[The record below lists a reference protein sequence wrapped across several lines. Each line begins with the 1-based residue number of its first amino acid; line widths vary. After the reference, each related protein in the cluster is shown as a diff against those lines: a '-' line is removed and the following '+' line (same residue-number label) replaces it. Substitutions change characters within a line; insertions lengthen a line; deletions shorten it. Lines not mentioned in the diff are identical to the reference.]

1 MADVTINSIPDL
13 LAFASGQYGHGS
25 SSAYLSVELGADLD
39 FAEYDSTYSFAGC
52 PGDWYLNFDGK
63 GHKIDNIQYSGTS
76 NWGFIIHYGG
86 QVTITNLDLTNLY
99 VITTAN
105 VGGLYFSTQSGGGR
119 LTIRNCHVSGQIESA
134 NAGNVSGL
142 SQHSYR
148 GADISYSSF
157 SGTLK
162 SVNGAACGA
171 CHDTS
176 QNSIISNVMINAN
189 LQSGWCLCIGGSRS
203 TVVNSEYRG
212 TANAT
217 NGIVIPVGNSSTATN
232 CILVINE
239 DSTAPRITTENA
251 TVSNTYIDATKLAQT
266 GISHPSYITEATT
279 AQLKDAA
286 WLKSKGF
293 AL

>member
-1 MADVTINSIPDL
+1 MADVVINSIQDL
-13 LAFASGQYGHGS
+13 LAFASGQYGYGS
-25 SSAYLSVELGADLD
+25 SSDYLNVELGADLD
-39 FAEYDSTYSFAGC
+39 FAAYDSTYSFAGC
-52 PGDWYLNFDGK
+52 PGNWYLNFDGK

-76 NWGFIIHYGG
+76 DWGFIRHGNG

-99 VITTAN
+99 VITTASA
-105 VGGLYFSTQSGGGR
+105 GGLYLSGQTGGS

-134 NAGNVSGL
+134 RNTTVSGL
-142 SQHSYR
+142 SQHTNR

-162 SVNGAACGA
+162 SVNGAACGV
-171 CHDTS
+171 CPDT
-176 QNSIISNVMINAN
+176 QGGNTISNVMINAN
-189 LQSGWCLCIGGSRS
+189 LQSGWCCCIAAARS

-212 TANAT
+212 TVNAT
-217 NGIVIPVGNSSTATN
+217 NGIVVPVGNSSTATN

-239 DSTAPRITTENA
+239 DSTAPRITTENG
-251 TVSNTYIDATKLAQT
+251 TISNTYIDATKLAQT

>member
-1 MADVTINSIPDL
+1 MADVVINSIPDL
-13 LAFASGQYGHGS
+13 LAFASGQYGYGGS
-25 SSAYLSVELGADLD
+25 SDYLDVELGADLD

-76 NWGFIIHYGG
+76 DWGFIIHG

-99 VITTAN
+99 VVTTASA
-105 VGGLYFSTQSGGGR
+105 GGLYFSGMAGGG

-134 NAGNVSGL
+134 RNNSVSGL
-142 SQHSYR
+142 SQHIYR
-148 GADISYSSF
+148 SANISYSSF

-162 SVNGAACGA
+162 SVNGLVCGV
-171 CHDTS
+171 CPDT
-176 QNSIISNVMINAN
+176 QGGNTISNVMINAN
-189 LQSGWCLCIGGSRS
+189 LQGGSWCCCIAANHS
-203 TVVNSEYRG
+203 FVVNSEYRG
-212 TANAT
+212 TVNAI
-217 NGIVIPVGNSSTATN
+217 NGIVIPVGNSSTAAN

-239 DSTAPRITTENA
+239 DSTAPRITTENS

-266 GISHPSYITEATT
+266 GISHPSYISEATT

>member
-1 MADVTINSIPDL
+1 MADVTINSIQDL
-13 LAFASGQYGHGS
+13 LAFASGQYGYGS
-25 SSAYLSVELGADLD
+25 SSDYLDVELGADLD
-39 FAEYDSTYSFAGC
+39 FADYDDTYSFAGC

-63 GHKIDNIQYSGTS
+63 GHKIDNIQYTGGG
-76 NWGFIIHYGG
+76 NWGFIIHYSG

-99 VITTAN
+99 VITTASA
-105 VGGLYFSTQSGGGR
+105 GGVYFSTMGGTG

-134 NAGNVSGL
+134 RNNTVSGL
-142 SQHSYR
+142 SQHIYR
-148 GADISYSSF
+148 SANISYSSF

-162 SVNGAACGA
+162 SVNGSACGV
-171 CHDTS
+171 CPDT
-176 QNSIISNVMINAN
+176 QGGNTISNVMINAN
-189 LQSGWCLCIGGSRS
+189 LQSGWCCCIAAARS

-212 TANAT
+212 TVNAT
-217 NGIVIPVGNSSTATN
+217 NGIVVPVGNSSTATN